1 MIAYA
6 HVNVIDGRRETDLAV
21 RFTFFEAIYAI
32 LVVGGG
38 LLALAADKLG
48 MDKLKD
54 ASIAIVFLGIV
65 VFGLD
70 MVVKRRAEIGTKY
83 SSSVNP
89 SFHVFRGWGAVAWGI
104 AFVLVGTFFIGTA
117 YLSLTNWTAARQFFG
132 EHSEIFIILAGF
144 GLTAVG
150 FGSATKATYRY
161 RQSEHSAARLA
172 DRIGAIM
179 VVLPLGLAILGWGF
193 LKAFAPS
200 VANEM
205 VSVLKASALRWLEF
219 LFN

>member
-1 MIAYA
+1 
-6 HVNVIDGRRETDLAV
+6 
-21 RFTFFEAIYAI
+21 
-32 LVVGGG
+32 
-38 LLALAADKLG
+38 

-70 MVVKRRAEIGTKY
+70 MVVKRRAEIGTRY

-89 SFHVFRGWGAVAWGI
+89 SFHVFRGSGGVAWGI

-117 YLSLTNWTAARQFFG
+117 YLSLTNWTAAQEFFSK
-132 EHSEIFIILAGF
+132 HSEIFIILAGF
-144 GLTAVG
+144 GLRAVG

-161 RQSEHSAARLA
+161 RQSERSAARLA
-172 DRIGAIM
+172 DRIGAIV

-200 VANEM
+200 MANAIVA
-205 VSVLKASALRWLEF
+205 VLKASALRWLDYF
-219 LFN
+219 LS